1 VTTPLAGVKTGFLT
15 LLLALLVVM
24 LVALTGCRDH
34 LAGTH
39 DAQLEYQVSADPE
52 SAQAQATS
60 SSDASKYV
68 KWRLTAAQV
77 TADVEAVGADRV
89 RVTIDQDLAEF
100 ADDLLHWRG
109 GVSVFKVDPSFA
121 FVPLDPGELVQKT
134 APAEGG
140 ATERYYVGTRA
151 RIATAVRGTKTPK
164 GHLVFSERMDDDQW
178 RTRAVLDPPAVELF
192 GKTEL
197 RDLANADK
205 GRALSMTFTSE
216 GAAALATAAK
226 QSPGAA
232 FAVVRGRSL
241 LAVIPADSLAQGALV
256 VPFGKDIYSFTS
268 AHYTKRLLAGGNVP
282 PLRRVAATTLATSW
296 GPAIACVVLPLLC
309 SLGWLFFVRQFDRGR
324 PEPWW
329 LVLST
334 FALGGLSVAPAALI
348 EWALQSWTP
357 YLDPTVMSLG
367 GQLIGFPSALL
378 VFAIVVG
385 VVEEGAKFLGAWSL
399 ARHRHEFDE
408 PVDGIVYGCASALL
422 VFAIVVGVVEE
433 GAKFLGAWSLA
444 RHRHEFD
451 EPVDGIVYGC
461 ASALGFAA
469 MENVKYFAS
478 TRLSGGVVAA
488 RAFLSVPAHMFFGA
502 IWGYA
507 LGRTLVS
514 RKTSVLLWVLGAA
527 VIHGA
532 FDTFLTI
539 DGMQL
544 FAIALN
550 VGLGI
555 AFVWFL
561 RKSLRY
567 GAIMPGGGDVPASS
581 ARAFYRMGSTTRF
594 VVFTVLLVVLAAMLM
609 SFGTTYEVFRHRIG
623 FVFIAI
629 ASVFLALF
637 GIVAYFLTEAV
648 PLDAAIDNVGVT
660 FAGATTRW
668 SEIFGLERI
677 ASRGVFGGARA
688 WVRLRTKDG
697 VMRLGP
703 SDVETAERLALAIE
717 SHLDRP

>member
-1 VTTPLAGVKTGFLT
+1 MV
-15 LLLALLVVM
+15 LLAA
-24 LVALTGCRDH
+24 ALTACRDH

-39 DAQLEYQVSADPE
+39 DAQLVYQIAADPQ
-52 SAQAQATS
+52 SATMTP
-60 SSDASKYV
+60 SSDAAQYV

-89 RVTIDQDLAEF
+89 RVTIDQDLAEY

-109 GVSVFKVDPSFA
+109 GVSVYKVDPSFS
-121 FVPLDPGELVQKT
+121 FVPLDTTELAQKS
-134 APAEGG
+134 APSEGGGGGGGAGG
-140 ATERYYVGTRA
+140 ATERYYVGARA
-151 RIATAVRGTKTPK
+151 RVSAAVRGTKIAK

-178 RTRAVLDPPAVELF
+178 RTRAVVDPPVVELF

-205 GRALSMTFTSE
+205 GRALAMTFTSD
-216 GAAALATAAK
+216 GAAALAEAAK
-226 QSPGAA
+226 QSPGAT
-232 FAVVRGRSL
+232 FAIVRGRSL
-241 LAVIPADSLAQGALV
+241 LAAVPGDALARGALV

-282 PLRRVAATTLATSW
+282 PLRRVGATTLATSW
-296 GPAIACVVLPLLC
+296 GPAIACIVLPLLC

-329 LVLST
+329 LVLAT
-334 FALGGLSVAPAALI
+334 FGLGGLSVFPAALL

-367 GQLIGFPSALL
+367 GQLLGFPTALL
-378 VFAIVVG
+378 VFTIVVG

-399 ARHRHEFDE
+399 ARHR
-408 PVDGIVYGCASALL
+408 
-422 VFAIVVGVVEE
+422 
-433 GAKFLGAWSLA
+433 
-444 RHRHEFD
+444 REFD

-507 LGRTLVS
+507 LGRKLVT
-514 RKTSVLLWVLGAA
+514 RKTSVLLWFLGAA

-532 FDTFLTI
+532 FDAFLTI
-539 DGMQL
+539 DGMQIL
-544 FAIALN
+544 AVLLN
-550 VGLGI
+550 VGLGV

-567 GAIMPGGGDVPASS
+567 GAIVPGGGEAPASS
-581 ARAFYRMGSTTRF
+581 ARAFYRMGSTPRF
-594 VVFTVLLVVLAAMLM
+594 VVFTILLVILAAMLM

-623 FVFIAI
+623 TVFIAI
-629 ASVFLALF
+629 ASMFLALF
-637 GIVAYFLTEAV
+637 GIVAYFLTDAV
-648 PLDAAIDNVGVT
+648 PLDAAIDAVGVT
-660 FAGATTRW
+660 FAGTTTRW

-677 ASRGVFGGARA
+677 SGRGLFGARA
-688 WVRLRTKDG
+688 WVRLRTKAGD
-697 VMRLGP
+697 VRLGP
-703 SDVETAERLALAIE
+703 SDVATAERLAAAVQ
-717 SHLDRP
+717 SHVDLTTR

>member
-205 GRALSMTFTSE
+205 GRALLMTFTSE
-216 GAAALATAAK
+216 GAAALTTAAK

-367 GQLIGFPSALL
+367 GQLIGFP
-378 VFAIVVG
+378 
-385 VVEEGAKFLGAWSL
+385 
-399 ARHRHEFDE
+399 
-408 PVDGIVYGCASALL
+408 SALL